1 MVPRRAVHV
10 VERMQEDVP
19 MDIAQFK
26 RMAFNK
32 EKIKRERKGK
42 KGKGKRERGQRNSV
56 RMQRGSVGSGKFLE
70 RFLCCSEGGFS
81 SRTRRFLA

>member
-32 EKIKRERKGK
+32 EKIMFEQKGRSWRRRLIAMRK
-42 KGKGKRERGQRNSV
+42 
-56 RMQRGSVGSGKFLE
+56 
-70 RFLCCSEGGFS
+70 
-81 SRTRRFLA
+81 